1 MRPGES
7 PGARTTTRAGTAA
20 EEGDEGQEREEAPH
34 INIQCVR
41 FGPHQDPFCRKKK
54 GEWGEFESI
63 SYWTYGRFIRIRM
76 ILKG

>member
-41 FGPHQDPFCRKKK
+41 FGPHQDPFCRKKRGS
-54 GEWGEFESI
+54 GESLKA
-63 SYWTYGRFIRIRM
+63 YHTGRTVV
-76 ILKG
+76 LLGLG